1 MHSYR
6 NKELDSLYIF
16 KFWFPLSATWL
27 MMAAESPIL
36 TSIIARMIDPKFNLA
51 AYGVSHSVSMIIES
65 PIIMLLSATIAMVHN
80 GPSFRSMRAFA
91 YALNILVTVGMFLVV
106 IPPVFDFVAGSLLF
120 LPPLVAEKTYI
131 GLWILIPWPA
141 AIGFRRFY
149 QGLLIKAGETRRVTY
164 GTFVRIIGILIG
176 GFSVALFTSFDG
188 IVVGAFGLSMGV
200 VCETLATRYMARGV
214 IRKYKKEKSE
224 ATTKTDFAV
233 LSKYYYPFA
242 LTSLITMSTTPFITF
257 FINRSPFALESLAVL
272 PVIESMIFIFRSFG
286 FSYTDAALALLGK
299 ENENHKA
306 LKRFA
311 VYIGSFT
318 VIGLGLVAFTPFVS
332 VAYQSIYGL
341 SPQLTAFAVLPTQIM
356 VLFPALSV
364 VYAVQRAVIIN
375 MKQNKHVTISV
386 VVEIGT
392 TVLLM
397 AILTNFYTI
406 TGIYAAAFSTI
417 CGRVL
422 ACIYMYFPYKM
433 ILKKQ
438 SEQLYS

>member
-6 NKELDSLYIF
+6 TKELDSFYIF

-36 TSIIARMIDPKFNLA
+36 TAIIARMIDPKFNLA

-80 GPSFRSMRAFA
+80 GQSFRSMRSFS
-91 YALNILVTVGMFLVV
+91 YALNILVTVGMFLIV

-149 QGLLIKAGETRRVTY
+149 QGLLIKAGETKRVTY
-164 GTFVRIIGILIG
+164 GTLVRIIGILIG
-176 GFSVALFTSFDG
+176 GFSVALFTNFDG
-188 IVVGAFGLSMGV
+188 IVVGSFGLTLGV
-200 VCETLATRYMARGV
+200 VCETLATRYMARKV
-214 IRKYKKEKSE
+214 IQKYKNEQSIKL
-224 ATTKTDFAV
+224 TKTDFIG
-233 LSKYYYPFA
+233 LSKYYYPLA
-242 LTSLITMSTTPFITF
+242 LTSLITMSTTPFITY
-257 FINRSPFALESLAVL
+257 FINKSPFALESLAVL

-299 ENENHKA
+299 ENENHRA

-311 VYIGSFT
+311 VYIGLFT
-318 VIGLGLVAFTPFVS
+318 VVGLGLVAFTPFVGF
-332 VAYQSIYGL
+332 AYQSVYGL
-341 SPQLTAFAVLPTQIM
+341 SPQLTHFAILPTQIM

-375 MKQNKHVTISV
+375 MKQNKHVTVSV
-386 VVEIGT
+386 VVEILT

-397 AILTNFYTI
+397 SLLTFNFNI
-406 TGIYAAAFSTI
+406 TGIYAAAISTI
-417 CGRVL
+417 SGRIL
-422 ACIYMYFPYKM
+422 ACIYMYFPYKR
-433 ILKKQ
+433 ILLQTK
-438 SEQLYS
+438 